1 MIKRILV
8 PLDGSK
14 GSERAIPVAARIASA
29 SGGTIVLISVVIA
42 QIEFG
47 TYTAERTVSLKPGA
61 FKRRITEAANYLAG
75 IKETYASDLV
85 GLNTEIDVAAGA
97 ASPMIYSAADLEG
110 VDLIVMCS
118 HEEGG
123 LKRWVFG
130 SVAQE
135 ALRHSPVP
143 VLVLNEHGS
152 VPPIPDAAH
161 PLRVLLPLDESYTS
175 ETAVLPAAQL
185 VAAVAAPFQGEIH
198 ILYVVDLPSVY
209 GKLKSHVHTTD
220 IAQEEARQEAL
231 QKAEK
236 YVKSVTERC
245 KADFAGTNLNF
256 TSSVAVSENVAETI
270 VKEAEQA
277 RDAGSATGYD
287 MIAMATHG
295 KGALSRL
302 FMGSVTEHV
311 LKTTKLPLLIVRP
324 HQAAETG
331 GEGKEPGDTTKVEV
345 TEVAVYT
352 LDTLPYELP

>member
-75 IKETYASDLV
+75 IKETYASDLA

-130 SVAQE
+130 SVT
-135 ALRHSPVP
+135 RRRYDT
-143 VLVLNEHGS
+143 VLYRCWCSMNMDRYLLSQMPH
-152 VPPIPDAAH
+152 IP
-161 PLRVLLPLDESYTS
+161 
-175 ETAVLPAAQL
+175 
-185 VAAVAAPFQGEIH
+185 
-198 ILYVVDLPSVY
+198 YVY
-209 GKLKSHVHTTD
+209 CC
-220 IAQEEARQEAL
+220 R
-231 QKAEK
+231 
-236 YVKSVTERC
+236 
-245 KADFAGTNLNF
+245 
-256 TSSVAVSENVAETI
+256 
-270 VKEAEQA
+270 
-277 RDAGSATGYD
+277 
-287 MIAMATHG
+287 
-295 KGALSRL
+295 
-302 FMGSVTEHV
+302 
-311 LKTTKLPLLIVRP
+311 
-324 HQAAETG
+324 
-331 GEGKEPGDTTKVEV
+331 
-345 TEVAVYT
+345 
-352 LDTLPYELP
+352 